1 MYINDI
7 KLANFVV
14 AEPGESYQSAKS
26 ANRWVEVLVDFPGN
40 SGLFTYKLPAHLE
53 IKPGDIL
60 SVPFGAQQLGAI
72 AIRLLTELN
81 VDLPPEKIKEV
92 EESDLTPGAQY
103 ILECLKDWRTDKA
116 NELKVPK
123 YMVCHNSE
131 LINIAFHQPT
141 TMEALKNIK
150 GFGEKKAQRF
160 GEDIIALLNAV

>member
-1 MYINDI
+1 MNIQVFTLRTNPDFFQSDQKKLNDFLQEIVYI
-7 KLANFVV
+7 
-14 AEPGESYQSAKS
+14 KS
-26 ANRWVEVLVDFPGN
+26 SEYLVE
-40 SGLFTYKLPAHLE
+40 SGLDAPYWS
-53 IKPGDIL
+53 IL
-60 SVPFGAQQLGAI
+60 LHYEVCETRPSGVKI
-72 AIRLLTELN
+72 
-81 VDLPPEKIKEV
+81 VKEKIKEV